1 MLRSLKEI
9 RKMLKSS
16 RKEHEHDER
25 QRAIVDLRVID
36 DSDFLSPYS
45 TGKHNVISA
54 DVSDFIE
61 HSMQGIHPDEEIHIR
76 IHSDVISDDEKTEYT
91 QAIRNHYA
99 DKYRDSC
106 FEKKQLQRTA
116 VIMTIIAV
124 VSLSFMIGLDI
135 SGLRS
140 AVFTEIVDIF
150 AWVFMWEAVDIFF
163 LQCTMLSFKQKR
175 YLRLADSEIEY
186 LTLDEKENYKI

>member
-1 MLRSLKEI
+1 MLRSLNEI
-9 RKMLKSS
+9 RKMLKSAH
-16 RKEHEHDER
+16 KEHEHDEC
-25 QRAIVDLRVID
+25 QRAVIDLRVID

-45 TGKHNVISA
+45 TGKHNVIAA

-61 HSMQGIHPDEEIHIR
+61 HSTHGIHPNKEIHIR

-91 QAIRNHYA
+91 KAIHNHYA

-106 FEKKQLQRTA
+106 FEKKQFTRTA
-116 VIMTIIAV
+116 IIMTIIAV
-124 VSLSFMIGLDI
+124 ISLSFMIGFEI

-140 AVFTEIVDIF
+140 AVFAEVIDIF
-150 AWVFMWEAVDIFF
+150 AWVFMWEAVDILF
-163 LQCTMLSFKQKR
+163 LQCTMLRFKQKR

-186 LTLDEKENYKI
+186 LPLNDREGERR